1 MSQPIAVKDGQA
13 IAFPNVCLTPVPSSS
28 PVPIPYP
35 SIADL
40 SGADDVSE
48 NVTVGGK
55 GIILAGQSVV
65 SSTSGDEAGTDGGV
79 TSMTNG
85 GKCEFPSGSGSVL
98 VNGKSVVRMGD
109 QTEQNVGD
117 PGPNAFGT
125 VLSGDAT
132 VLVGG

>member
-1 MSQPIAVKDGQA
+1 MAQPIAVKDGQA
-13 IAFPNVCLTPVPSSS
+13 FAFPNVCLTPVPGSS

-40 SGADDVSE
+40 GAAEDVSE
-48 NVTVGGK
+48 NVKVGGK
-55 GIILAGQSVV
+55 GVILQDTSVV

-85 GKCEFPSGSGSVL
+85 GKCEFPAGSGSVL
-98 VNGKSVVRMGD
+98 INGKGVVRMGD
-109 QTEQNVGD
+109 QTHQNVGD

-125 VLSGDAT
+125 VLAGDT
-132 VLVGG
+132 SVLVGG